1 VPRIAASGG
10 GGGGG
15 GGDGGGG
22 DDDAD
27 ADGDDDHEGRTGTT
41 RRHAV
46 DVHRTSCTYRPALVD
61 DVVCPGND
69 VPPVPFRDKPSAVT
83 RPAPRANQPRLAPRS
98 IGREPSRLATTASGH
113 PGFAAADLFD
123 PPKAGFCHFG
133 EIRRIN
139 SSTGTGR
146 FAFSLGSNLRSRGP
160 TIKLADEARREIG
173 TSVSAHLD

>member
-1 VPRIAASGG
+1 VPRTAASGSGG

-15 GGDGGGG
+15 GD

-27 ADGDDDHEGRTGTT
+27 ADADDDDDHEGRTATT

-83 RPAPRANQPRLAPRS
+83 RPAPRAYRPSPREAPRTVPS
-98 IGREPSRLATTASGH
+98 GDDDDDDIGT
-113 PGFAAADLFD
+113 PGIRRSLFD
-123 PPKAGFCHFG
+123 PKAEFCHLG
-133 EIRRIN
+133 EMRAN
-139 SSTGTGR
+139 
-146 FAFSLGSNLRSRGP
+146 
-160 TIKLADEARREIG
+160 
-173 TSVSAHLD
+173 